1 MSKHFMLGK
10 ILSTYVEPEDVEA
23 RATTLL
29 ILDPG
34 CSILI
39 SKMTLQKLEVYA

>member
-29 ILDPG
+29 TRETLDA
-34 CSILI
+34 
-39 SKMTLQKLEVYA
+39 VF